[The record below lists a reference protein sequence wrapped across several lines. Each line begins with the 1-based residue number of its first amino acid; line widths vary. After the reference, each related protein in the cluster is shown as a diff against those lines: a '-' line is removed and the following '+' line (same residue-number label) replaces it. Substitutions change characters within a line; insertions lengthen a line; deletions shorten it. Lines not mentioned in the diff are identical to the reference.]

1 MKKTLIL
8 TVILLVSSIYSI
20 GCFSNP
26 SPEKSAELRAS
37 AEMEELWGTS
47 VGAVNSDAKLV
58 NDQMSESHRMM
69 AIMILSGAGMDN
81 NVENYDRVY
90 LVDVATE
97 DGNTGKVVVVE
108 KDGKRTTVIP
118 QALKP

>member
-1 MKKTLIL
+1 
-8 TVILLVSSIYSI
+8 
-20 GCFSNP
+20 
-26 SPEKSAELRAS
+26 
-37 AEMEELWGTS
+37 MEELWGTS